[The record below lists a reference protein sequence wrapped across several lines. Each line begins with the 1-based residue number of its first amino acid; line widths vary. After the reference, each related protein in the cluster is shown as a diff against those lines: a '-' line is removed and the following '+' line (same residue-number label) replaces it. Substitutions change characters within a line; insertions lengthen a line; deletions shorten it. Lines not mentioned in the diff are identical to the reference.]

1 MTIGIIQATSQKDKN
16 ALLYSITKE
25 IAETKGHKV
34 VNFGVFADE
43 SENYSYVETAVCA
56 SMLLSTKAVDFI
68 VTGCSSGQGM
78 MLALNAL
85 PSVMCGYCPTAQDS
99 FLFGRINAGN
109 AVSLPLGLNFGWCGE
124 INLRHTIEA
133 LFESDFGT
141 GYPAEDAERKKKD
154 TALVKALYDAKSP
167 DYSFLPQDLINKA
180 RHRLFCQRL
189 KPILEKTNLYL
200 EKNILHL

>member
-1 MTIGIIQATSQKDKN
+1 MTIGVIQATSQKDKN

-25 IAETKGHKV
+25 VAEAKGHNV
-34 VNFGVFADE
+34 VNFGMFADE

-56 SMLLSTKAVDFI
+56 SMLLLTKAVDFI

-85 PSVMCGYCPTAQDS
+85 PAVMCGYCPTAQDA

-133 LFESDFGT
+133 LFEGDFGT
-141 GYPAEDAERKKKD
+141 GYPAQDAERKKKD
-154 TALVKALYDAKSP
+154 TALVKSLYAAKSP
-167 DYSFLPQDLINKA
+167 DYSFLPPGLLAKA
-180 RHRLFCQRL
+180 RHRLFCNKL
-189 KPILEKTNLYL
+189 KPILEKTEN
-200 EKNILHL
+200 EQSDE